1 MKNFIK
7 YALTIGLMLS
17 LQACSTLGDAK
28 RAQGEGV
35 KRTYSIGF
43 DKTWEASVKAL
54 NKLNLDIAS
63 QNKSDGYMLAQRGM
77 TAFSYGENIAL
88 FIKPKSSSDTEV
100 EIVSKRAMSTNIFA
114 PDWSEDIHRE
124 IAFSLINK

>member
-1 MKNFIK
+1 MGNLIK
-7 YALTIGLMLS
+7 YALTITLMLS

-28 RAQGEGV
+28 RAQGEGI
-35 KRTYSIGF
+35 KRTYSVGLE
-43 DKTWEASVKAL
+43 KAWEASEKAL

-63 QNKSDGYMLAQRGM
+63 QNKSEGYILAQRSM

-88 FIKPKSSSDTEV
+88 FIKSKSPSNTEV

-124 IAFSLINK
+124 IALSLEKK

>member
-1 MKNFIK
+1 MNKIIK
-7 YALTIGLMLS
+7 SLALLLLVLAT
-17 LQACSTLGDAK
+17 QACSTLGDAK

-35 KRTYSIGF
+35 KRTYSVSV
-43 DKTWEASVKAL
+43 DKAWDASVKAL

-63 QNKSDGYMLAQRGM
+63 QNKTDGYILAQRSM
-77 TAFSYGENIAL
+77 SAFSYGENIAM
-88 FIKPKSSSDTEV
+88 FIKPKTTTDTEV

-124 IAFSLINK
+124 ISLYLTIK